1 MTQPV
6 FEAVSV
12 ASARKVDIVAALTE
26 REINYG
32 AASHVA
38 ATTSLARRIRE
49 KGELSIDIATVIDL
63 AVMLSLDRDSRRL
76 ARSFPGIAAYSADN
90 PDQYE
95 QVLLDWRSEA
105 RGARIAAQVSF
116 SNAVREAVREAIG
129 APEQVTRLFD
139 GAAREFGRSV
149 QSLIAS
155 GLTPADVSPSDEV
168 GILARDIWV
177 RMERDGRIPRF
188 TAVRDIFWVDT
199 LKLLDPSDGDAA
211 HVKARIAEALALVFA
226 EPDGLR
232 TVVYHGFYFYTP
244 VQWRFFRTAMWTGLA
259 DQLFIVHD
267 DGFSGVFESWRRYF
281 SNPLM
286 PLPMSSG
293 GIPEPSPQARALSRA
308 LSGEMVDVDQLGGL
322 LKVYECKTPSDFVA
336 AWTRHRRGPAE
347 QGSSRLHLFAPDTD
361 TIDRLLG
368 RFSDLTVDGS
378 TDLAQ
383 LPIGAFLL
391 ALHDCLVVSQGWSV
405 HAEFNEQRLMA
416 IFSSG
421 MLEVDGSLPNPV
433 SLVSV
438 LRRALP
444 YFRGCR
450 DADAWV
456 QRAESLSMLVSDAV
470 TPLGE
475 RQHEA
480 SDLERIRTA
489 VSNPLRLVP
498 WADLAIDEAQ
508 MLHASLRSL
517 ADLANEISSR
527 ERQSINEHLSRLR
540 PRLQRGMRNLPEG
553 QRRQVEKTVES
564 LGSSVTDDLYVSS
577 LVEMVRILLGSEVDF
592 DFSGEQGD
600 RARVVLPLRGLDALG
615 YAPSDEAVHVANLAD
630 GAFPS
635 RVLPVGWPFR
645 LDDLLD
651 TAPEI
656 SRLLLKL
663 RAETSALSD
672 LYLLW
677 LALDGA
683 AQGKEVVL
691 SWIVRLSNELRNP
704 SPIVNLLTKPS
715 RVSFH
720 DSIVARLGGVEIA
733 LASMAEVDANIHVIV
748 GPRPRD
754 VSPVDVESPLR
765 LVEAKAAASAFM
777 CPRRFAIQWV
787 MGPTASFAAQHHQQM
802 LYGNVLGALELR
814 NIPDFAAICSNLWL
828 HLTEGERTSSEHNRR
843 VKAGGA
849 RPEFTLT
856 LNGNRRGTRPVDIA
870 YRAAISGTHPPQELI
885 ATEDF
890 VVLPPKPER
899 DVQSEICK
907 MCPVRDRCLKHLAE

>member
-1 MTQPV
+1 MTMPV
-6 FEAVSV
+6 FEAVSLATV
-12 ASARKVDIVAALTE
+12 RKADIVAALTA
-26 REINYG
+26 RNISYG

-49 KGELSIDIATVIDL
+49 KGEMSIDIATLIDL
-63 AVMLSLDRDSRRL
+63 AVMLGLDKNSRRV
-76 ARSFPGIAAYSADN
+76 AREFPSIASYSSDN
-90 PDQYE
+90 HNQYE
-95 QVLLDWRSEA
+95 EVLAEWRAEA
-105 RGARIAAQVSF
+105 RGARIAAQIGF
-116 SNAVREAVREAIG
+116 SNAVREAVREVPD

-188 TAVRDIFWVDT
+188 TAVRNIFWMDDN
-199 LKLLDPSDGDAA
+199 KLRDPSDEDAA
-211 HVKARIAEALALVFA
+211 SVKARIAEALALVFA

-244 VQWRFFRTAMWTGLA
+244 VQWRFFRTARLTGLA
-259 DQLFIVHD
+259 DQLFVVHD

-281 SNPLM
+281 STPLM
-286 PLPMSSG
+286 PSVPTPAG
-293 GIPEPSPQARALSRA
+293 GIQEPSPQARAFRRA
-308 LSGEMVDVDQLGGL
+308 LSGEKVDGDELGGL

-347 QGSSRLHLFAPDTD
+347 QSRSRLHLFAPDTD
-361 TIDRLLG
+361 NIDRLLG
-368 RFSDLTVDGS
+368 RFSGVLIDGS

-391 ALHDCLVVSQGWSV
+391 ALHDCLVGSYGWSV
-405 HAEFNEQRLMA
+405 HTEFNEQRLMA

-421 MLEVDGSLPNPV
+421 MLEVGGSMPDPI

-450 DADAWV
+450 VAGDWV
-456 QRAESLSMLVSDAV
+456 QRADRLRQLVTTV
-470 TPLGE
+470 VKPLGE
-475 RQHEA
+475 RQHGV
-480 SDLERIRTA
+480 SDLERMRTA
-489 VSNPLRLVP
+489 VSNPLRHVP
-498 WADLAIDEAQ
+498 WADLAIEEAD
-508 MLHASLRSL
+508 MLYASLRSL
-517 ADLANEISSR
+517 ADLAHEIASR

-540 PRLQRGMRNLPEG
+540 PRLQQGMRNLPEG

-564 LGSSVTDDLYVSS
+564 LGSSVTDELYVSS

-592 DFSGEQGD
+592 DFSGDQDD
-600 RARVVLPLRGLDALG
+600 RARAVLPLRALDALG
-615 YAPSDEAVHVANLAD
+615 YEPSDEAVHVANLAD

-645 LDDLLD
+645 LEDLLD
-651 TAPEI
+651 EAPEI

-663 RAETSALSD
+663 RADTSALSD

-683 AQGKEVVL
+683 AHEKEVVL

-715 RVSFH
+715 GDSFH
-720 DSIVARLGGVEIA
+720 DSIVARLGGVEITS
-733 LASMAEVDANIHVIV
+733 ASMAEVNPNAHVIV
-748 GPRPRD
+748 GPRLRD
-754 VSPVDVESPLR
+754 VSPVDVESSLR
-765 LVEAKAAASAFM
+765 LVDAKAAASAFI
-777 CPRRFAIQWV
+777 CPRRFAIQWA
-787 MGPTASFAAQHHQQM
+787 MGPTASFAAPHHQQM
-802 LYGNVLGALELR
+802 LYGNVLGTMELLE
-814 NIPDFAAICSNLWL
+814 IPDFATICSNLWL
-828 HLTEGERTSSEHNRR
+828 HLTEGERRSSESNRR
-843 VKAGGA
+843 VKTNGA

-856 LNGNRRGTRPVDIA
+856 LNGRMRGNRPVDQA
-870 YRAAISGTHPPQELI
+870 YAAAINRTYPPPDLI
-885 ATEDF
+885 APNGLII
-890 VVLPPKPER
+890 LPPKPA
-899 DVQSEICK
+899 DADQEICR
-907 MCPVRDRCLKHLAE
+907 MCPVRDKCLKQLTA